1 MKLGD
6 ILISHG
12 AIDLEKLEAALSDQ
26 RAFGGR
32 LGRTLVDL
40 GYLTEEK
47 LVAALAEQLGLTT
60 IELDTVN
67 PDPDVLQ
74 CLAVDAC
81 ERYGVFPVR
90 LDRKKS
96 VLWLATAEPERHNL
110 QEVAQLAQLTLEPML
125 APMSAIDRAIRVHYY
140 GERGRA
146 KQRLGDPISGIP
158 QDVGHVAPLPAPVL
172 AVGLAAPAP
181 SVGTISSPGARTV
194 GRTTQGGLPSNV
206 SNPPVP
212 AAPGN
217 AESPQLPLTLIA
229 PAGPRPADPTAELR
243 ELLVRLER
251 AVSAQGRAFRSLVE
265 LLQEKGVVRRG
276 ELGARTSKKSG
287 M

>member
-12 AIDLEKLEAALSDQ
+12 AIDQEKLEAALSDQ

-90 LDRKKS
+90 LDRKKG
-96 VLWLATAEPERHNL
+96 VLWLATAEPERNNL

-125 APMSAIDRAIRVHYY
+125 APMSAIDRAIRTHYY

-158 QDVGHVAPLPAPVL
+158 QDVGHVAPAPML
-172 AVGLAAPAP
+172 AVGPAVPAP
-181 SVGTISSPGARTV
+181 PVGTISSPGARPV
-194 GRTTQGGLPSNV
+194 GRSTQGGLPSNV
-206 SNPPVP
+206 SNPPAP

-229 PAGPRPADPTAELR
+229 PAGPRPADATAELR

>member
-12 AIDLEKLEAALSDQ
+12 AIDQEKLEAALSDQ
-26 RAFGGR
+26 RAFGGK

-47 LVAALAEQLGLTT
+47 LVAALAEQLGLST
-60 IELDTVN
+60 IDLDGVT
-67 PDPDVLQ
+67 PDAEVLS
-74 CLAVDAC
+74 CLKVDAC

-90 LDRKKS
+90 LDRKNG
-96 VLWLATAEPERHNL
+96 VLWLATAEPDRNNL

-125 APMSAIDRAIRVHYY
+125 APMSAIDRAVRAHYY

-146 KQRLGDPISGIP
+146 RQRLGEPISGIP
-158 QDVGHVAPLPAPVL
+158 LDSGKIIPAAGAAKPRPAGAPGQSDGA
-172 AVGLAAPAP
+172 AAPAA
-181 SVGTISSPGARTV
+181 G
-194 GRTTQGGLPSNV
+194 
-206 SNPPVP
+206 
-212 AAPGN
+212 
-217 AESPQLPLTLIA
+217 PLTLIA
-229 PAGPRPADPTAELR
+229 PASPRQEDPTAELR

-265 LLQEKGVVRRG
+265 LLQEKGIVRRG
-276 ELGARTSKKSG
+276 ELGARTSKKPG
-287 M
+287 I